1 MMDTILSLHSRL
13 AYVVLTVLALAII
26 NGFWG
31 LIGNRAFGARD
42 LRISLFGL
50 IFSHIQLLLGLVT
63 YFVSP
68 YFSAWEN
75 GMGTVMKDATLRL
88 YLVEHPT
95 TNILAIILI
104 TMGWS
109 LHKKA
114 SDSSKKFFRIAV
126 FYTIG
131 TLLLLSRIPWQN
143 WP

>member
-1 MMDTILSLHSRL
+1 MDIIISLHSRL
-13 AYVVLTVLALAII
+13 AYVVLTLLALAII

-31 LIGNRAFGARD
+31 LIGNRTFGARD
-42 LRISLFGL
+42 LRISLFAL
-50 IFSHIQLLLGLVT
+50 IFSHIQLLLVLIL

-68 YFSAWEN
+68 KFQWWSN
-75 GMGTVMKDATLRL
+75 GMGEVMKNSTYRL

-95 TNILAIILI
+95 TNILAIVLI

-114 SDSSKKFFRIAV
+114 TDSRKKFFRIAV